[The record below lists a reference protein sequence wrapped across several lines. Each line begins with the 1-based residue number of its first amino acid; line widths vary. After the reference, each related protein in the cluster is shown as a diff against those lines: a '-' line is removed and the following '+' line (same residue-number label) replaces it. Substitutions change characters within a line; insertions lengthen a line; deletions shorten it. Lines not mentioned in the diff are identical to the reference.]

1 MKVST
6 PNGPR
11 GYSQISDPS
20 AFFQTFAGAPM
31 RVSTSRA
38 EAPGLMA
45 EKLAHAANRAG
56 SSSARARENI
66 VFMAPPIASGVVVHP
81 EDFLDPLGGPG
92 RSCAQVEVHV
102 EEHGIVLLLAPG
114 PHLFVA
120 RAEHHDLP
128 GLAEQPPHLV
138 AGHSRLHLRKIFLAQ
153 PLVGLPDG
161 AVGSEGH
168 HVGLPPERPSRIFPD
183 LRSVG
188 VLPDRLRRA
197 ELCLDLLRR
206 HSARDGG
213 EICACGKGRREREE
227 NKAKAG
233 FWHDVDPMRY
243 DHRLER
249 RPDSVNIAMLAPIPR
264 SGARHTS

>member
-81 EDFLDPLGGPG
+81 EDFPDPLGGRD
-92 RSCAQVEVHV
+92 RSCAQVEEHF
-102 EEHGIVLLLAPG
+102 EEHRILLLVAPG

-138 AGHSRLHLRKIFLAQ
+138 AGHSRVHLRKIFFAQ
-153 PLVGLPDG
+153 HLVGLPDG
-161 AVGSEGH
+161 AVGSKGH

-197 ELCLDLLRR
+197 ELRLDLLRG

-213 EICACGKGRREREE
+213 ENWGFLKGRPDRGGDYEE
-227 NKAKAG
+227 YG
-233 FWHDVDPMRY
+233 FLHFGCP
-243 DHRLER
+243 
-249 RPDSVNIAMLAPIPR
+249 
-264 SGARHTS
+264 